1 MISKRLRS
9 ALYARNPA
17 LNSIGTRLDAV
28 HKARQVGK
36 RINLSAEKLD
46 AFTLAH
52 HDILALSMEQVI
64 LKLYECLRG
73 WYGWIFPIC
82 SLARLIKKCP
92 LLCGRCASSFSHFLI
107 FNAYPS
113 LDRRFGHHLSRFFW
127 NH

>member
-46 AFTLAH
+46 AFTLGNVMNA
-52 HDILALSMEQVI
+52 EYYPFYCGNV
-64 LKLYECLRG
+64 
-73 WYGWIFPIC
+73 
-82 SLARLIKKCP
+82 RLFI
-92 LLCGRCASSFSHFLI
+92 
-107 FNAYPS
+107 
-113 LDRRFGHHLSRFFW
+113 
-127 NH
+127 

>member
-46 AFTLAH
+46 AFTL
-52 HDILALSMEQVI
+52 II
-64 LKLYECLRG
+64 
-73 WYGWIFPIC
+73 
-82 SLARLIKKCP
+82 
-92 LLCGRCASSFSHFLI
+92 
-107 FNAYPS
+107 
-113 LDRRFGHHLSRFFW
+113 
-127 NH
+127 